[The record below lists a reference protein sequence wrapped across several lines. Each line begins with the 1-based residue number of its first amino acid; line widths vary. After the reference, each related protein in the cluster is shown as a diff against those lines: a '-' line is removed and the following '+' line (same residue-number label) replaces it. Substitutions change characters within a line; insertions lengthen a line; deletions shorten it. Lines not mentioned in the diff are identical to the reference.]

1 MLPAAELIEF
11 PNDFVKVVA
20 EGAEQ
25 DGELALLLLMI
36 DKSPEERWD
45 QVELALT
52 EHVHFELVFFSE
64 LVLII
69 FSLLI
74 IVERLTSLNFQWEIQ
89 RIIKLLLRALWK
101 CQCLEHLLLAVFEFG
116 SETSWLCE
124 TEDPIN
130 LDLLVV
136 LSNVGVLV
144 IERIVLLEE
153 VPISYDCNLDQLTSF
168 LILDLDVLGLVPG
181 QLVVGEVPI
190 WN

>member
-1 MLPAAELIEF
+1 MLPTTELIEF

-25 DGELALLLLMI
+25 DGKLALLLLMI

-45 QVELALT
+45 QVELAFT
-52 EHVHFELVFFSE
+52 KHIHFELVLFGE

-74 IVERLTSLNFQWEIQ
+74 IVERLASLNFQWEIQ
-89 RIIKLLLRALWK
+89 RIIKLLLCALRK

-116 SETSWLCE
+116 SKTSWLCE
-124 TEDPIN
+124 AEDPID

-136 LSNVGVLV
+136 LSNLGVLV
-144 IERIVLLEE
+144 TERIVLLEE
-153 VPISYDCNLDQLTSF
+153 VPISDDCNLHQLTSF